1 MLVHQ
6 TKATAMTKQPGLDDR
21 HGDKIGEIARKHGD
35 TLVSTLRHTC
45 GAEFAPGR
53 PGEEKLKDLLH
64 ELDEPSLTHLI
75 HDVRKS
81 AI

>member
-1 MLVHQ
+1 
-6 TKATAMTKQPGLDDR
+6 MTKEPRLDDR
-21 HGDKIGEIARKHGD
+21 DSEKIDGIARKHGD
-35 TLVSTLRHTC
+35 TLVSTPRQTY

-53 PGEEKLKDLLH
+53 VGEEKLKDLLH
-64 ELDEPSLTHLI
+64 ELDEPSLAHLI